1 MILSDTSSDV
11 MRIII
16 SWRVIDKVWAIGTLD
31 SQASHVYT
39 CYFSLQ
45 IHNNCS
51 VDIVLTKPP
60 LVPIYMHCYTMRP
73 GKLLLIS
80 FISLLSLA
88 LFQTLKHLP
97 PRQLVQIYLVHTRST
112 LTPSLD
118 DCLIQ
123 PTVILKYF
131 GISFHYF

>member
-1 MILSDTSSDV
+1 MYTP
-11 MRIII
+11 
-16 SWRVIDKVWAIGTLD
+16 
-31 SQASHVYT
+31 ASFHYKCTTIVP
-39 CYFSLQ
+39 
-45 IHNNCS
+45 

-60 LVPIYMHCYTMRP
+60 LVPIYMHCYTMSP

-97 PRQLVQIYLVHTRST
+97 PRQLVQIYLVHTRCT

-131 GISFHYF
+131 GISFHHF